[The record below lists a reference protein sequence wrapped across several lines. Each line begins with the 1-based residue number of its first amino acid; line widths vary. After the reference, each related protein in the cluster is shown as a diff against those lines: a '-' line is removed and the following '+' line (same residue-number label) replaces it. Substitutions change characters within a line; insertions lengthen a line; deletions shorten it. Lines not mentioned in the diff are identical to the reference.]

1 MQSCNGYGYNCIQVP
16 PPPPPP
22 LLPPVPTYIT
32 DKEAPTPSHSTVP
45 ARAWSRTP
53 TRATIA
59 RTVQPEHTS
68 LAPARAPQHF
78 RHRPGH
84 VAPRML
90 ALTTLTRADAA
101 HLSRAVAKSVAY
113 THERPAAAGTD
124 RADERGRLLR
134 ARARTKGA
142 ARRAPMPKA

>member
-1 MQSCNGYGYNCIQVP
+1 MQI
-16 PPPPPP
+16 
-22 LLPPVPTYIT
+22 
-32 DKEAPTPSHSTVP
+32 
-45 ARAWSRTP
+45 SRDLSM
-53 TRATIA
+53 AGL
-59 RTVQPEHTS
+59 QPG
-68 LAPARAPQHF
+68 RDF

-124 RADERGRLLR
+124 RADERGRLLC